1 MTSLN
6 IWFQGARPKTLGAA
20 IAPVF
25 VGSSIAY
32 YEKSF
37 DLTISLLALLVSI
50 SIQIAVNYAN
60 DYSDGIKGTDDQRV
74 GPVRLVGQKL
84 ASPKS
89 VKTAAIIFFSIA
101 ALAGLFIT
109 ILSNQWWFLL
119 LGLSAIV
126 AAWTYT
132 GGPKPYGYAGLGELF
147 VFIYFGLVAVL
158 GTTYAQTLYLKPY
171 FFLYA
176 ISIGLFASAILIAN
190 NLRDREKDKQNK
202 KNTLAVKLGD
212 QKTRILYVLLMI
224 LPFILVLSLF
234 TYNSINPGTR
244 IGATIQIQLLALF
257 LAWRSIKPVI
267 NKVMGKDLIPVL
279 IKTGQTE
286 LLWALLVSLALV
298 LETN

>member
-20 IAPVF
+20 IAPVL

-37 DLTISLLALLVSI
+37 DLTISFLALLVSV

-89 VKTAAIIFFSIA
+89 VKTASVIFFSIA

-119 LGLSAIV
+119 LGLSAII

-171 FFLYA
+171 FFVYA

-190 NLRDREKDKQNK
+190 NLRDREKDKQNN

-212 QKTRILYVLLMI
+212 QKTRNLYVLFMI
-224 LPFILVLSLF
+224 LPFILLLSLF
-234 TYNSINPGTR
+234 IYNRINPGIR

-257 LAWRSIKPVI
+257 LSWRGIKPVI
-267 NKVMGKDLIPVL
+267 NKVMGKELIPVL
-279 IKTGQTE
+279 VKTGQTE

>member
-20 IAPVF
+20 IAPVL
-25 VGSSIAY
+25 VGSSIAF

-37 DLTISLLALLVSI
+37 NLTISLLALLVSV

-89 VKTAAIIFFSIA
+89 VKTAAILFFLIA
-101 ALAGLFIT
+101 ALAGLIIT
-109 ILSNQWWFLL
+109 ILSQQWWFLL

-132 GGPKPYGYAGLGELF
+132 GGPKPYGYAGLGEVF
-147 VFIYFGLVAVL
+147 VFIYFGLVAVI
-158 GTTYAQTLYLKPY
+158 GTTYAQTLFLKPY
-171 FFLYA
+171 FLLYA
-176 ISIGLFASAILIAN
+176 ISIGLFASAILVAN
-190 NLRDREKDKQNK
+190 NLRDREKDKQNN

-212 QKTRILYVLLMI
+212 QKTRNLYVLLML
-224 LPFILVLSLF
+224 LPFILIVSLF
-234 TYNSINPGTR
+234 MYNQINSGTR
-244 IGATIQIQLLALF
+244 IGATIQIQLLALV
-257 LAWRSIKPVI
+257 LAWKSIKPVI
-267 NKVMGKDLIPVL
+267 NKVSGKDLIPVL
-279 IKTGQTE
+279 VNTGKTE
-286 LLWALLVSLALV
+286 LLWALLVSLALI

>member
-20 IAPVF
+20 IAPVL

-109 ILSNQWWFLL
+109 ILSNQWWFVL

-147 VFIYFGLVAVL
+147 VFIYFGLVAVV

-176 ISIGLFASAILIAN
+176 ISIGLFASAILVAN

-212 QKTRILYVLLMI
+212 QKTRNLYVLLMI

-234 TYNSINPGTR
+234 IYNGINPGTR

-257 LAWRSIKPVI
+257 LAWSSIKPVI
-267 NKVMGKDLIPVL
+267 NKVIGKELIPVL

>member
-20 IAPVF
+20 IAPVL

-37 DLTISLLALLVSI
+37 SLIISLLALVVSV

-60 DYSDGIKGTDDQRV
+60 DYSDGIKGTDDQRL

-84 ASPKS
+84 ASPQA
-89 VKTAAIIFFSIA
+89 VKTAAMLFFFVA
-101 ALAGLFIT
+101 ALSGLFIT
-109 ILSNQWWFLL
+109 ILSKQWWFLL
-119 LGLSAIV
+119 LGLSAFI

-132 GGPKPYGYAGLGELF
+132 GGPKPYGYAGLGEVF
-147 VFIYFGLVAVL
+147 VFIYFGLVAVI

-176 ISIGLFASAILIAN
+176 ISIGLFASAILVAN
-190 NLRDREKDKQNK
+190 NLRDREKDKQNN

-212 QKTRILYVLLMI
+212 QKTRSLYVLFMV
-224 LPFILVLSLF
+224 LPFILIVTLF
-234 TYNSINPGTR
+234 MFNTINPGTR
-244 IGATIQIQLLALF
+244 IGATIQIQLLALVF
-257 LAWRSIKPVI
+257 AWRSIKPVI
-267 NKVMGKDLIPVL
+267 NKVAGKELIPVL
-279 IKTGQTE
+279 VNTGKTE

>member
-20 IAPVF
+20 IAPVL

-74 GPVRLVGQKL
+74 GPVRLVGQEL

-147 VFIYFGLVAVL
+147 VFIYFGLVAVI
-158 GTTYAQTLYLKPY
+158 GTIYAQTLYLKPY

-176 ISIGLFASAILIAN
+176 ISIGLFASAILVAN
-190 NLRDREKDKQNK
+190 NLRDREKDKQNN

-212 QKTRILYVLLMI
+212 HKTRNLYVLFMI
-224 LPFILVLSLF
+224 LPFVLIMSLF
-234 TYNSINPGTR
+234 LYNRINPGAR
-244 IGATIQIQLLALF
+244 IGATIQIQLLALL

-267 NKVMGKDLIPVL
+267 NKVIGKELIPVL
-279 IKTGQTE
+279 VKTGQTE

>member
-20 IAPVF
+20 IAPVL

-37 DLTISLLALLVSI
+37 SLTISLLALLVSI
-50 SIQIAVNYAN
+50 SIQVAVNYAN

-84 ASPKS
+84 ASPRS
-89 VKTAAIIFFSIA
+89 VKTAAILFFSVA
-101 ALAGLFIT
+101 ALSGLFIT
-109 ILSNQWWFLL
+109 ILSQQWWFLL
-119 LGLSAIV
+119 LGFSAIV

-147 VFIYFGLVAVL
+147 VFIYFGLVAVI
-158 GTTYAQTLYLKPY
+158 GTTYAQTLFFKPY
-171 FFLYA
+171 FLLYA
-176 ISIGLFASAILIAN
+176 ISIGLFASAILVAN
-190 NLRDREKDKQNK
+190 NLRDREIDKQNN

-212 QKTRILYVLLMI
+212 KRTRNLYVLLMI
-224 LPFILVLSLF
+224 LPFILIVSLF
-234 TYNSINPGTR
+234 IYNIFNPGTR
-244 IGATIQIQLLALF
+244 IGATIQIQLLAF
-257 LAWRSIKPVI
+257 VLAWRSIKPVI
-267 NKVMGKDLIPVL
+267 NKVTGRDLIPVL
-279 IKTGQTE
+279 VNTGKTE
-286 LLWALLVSLALV
+286 ILWALLVSVALV

>member
-20 IAPVF
+20 IAPVL

-32 YEKSF
+32 HEKSF

-89 VKTAAIIFFSIA
+89 VKAAAIIFFSIA

-119 LGLSAIV
+119 LGLSAII

-176 ISIGLFASAILIAN
+176 ISIGLFASAILVAN

-212 QKTRILYVLLMI
+212 QKTRNLYVLLMI

-234 TYNSINPGTR
+234 IYNGINPGAR

-257 LAWRSIKPVI
+257 LAWSSIKPVI
-267 NKVMGKDLIPVL
+267 DQVIGKELIPVL

>member
-20 IAPVF
+20 IAPVL
-25 VGSSIAY
+25 VGSSIAF

-37 DLTISLLALLVSI
+37 NLTISLLALLVSV
-50 SIQIAVNYAN
+50 SIQIAVNYSN

-89 VKTAAIIFFSIA
+89 VKTAAILFFLIA
-101 ALAGLFIT
+101 ALAGLIIT
-109 ILSNQWWFLL
+109 ILSQQWWFLL

-132 GGPKPYGYAGLGELF
+132 GGPKPYGYAGLGEVF
-147 VFIYFGLVAVL
+147 VFIYFGLVAVI
-158 GTTYAQTLYLKPY
+158 GTTYAQTLFFKPY
-171 FFLYA
+171 FLLYA
-176 ISIGLFASAILIAN
+176 ISIGLFASAILVAN
-190 NLRDREKDKQNK
+190 NLRDREKDKQNN

-212 QKTRILYVLLMI
+212 QKTRNLYVLLML
-224 LPFILVLSLF
+224 LPFILIVSLF
-234 TYNSINPGTR
+234 IYNQINSGTR
-244 IGATIQIQLLALF
+244 IGATIQIQLLALV
-257 LAWRSIKPVI
+257 LAWKSIKPVI
-267 NKVMGKDLIPVL
+267 NKVSGKDLIPVL
-279 IKTGQTE
+279 VNTGKTE

>member
-20 IAPVF
+20 IAPVL

-37 DLTISLLALLVSI
+37 SLTISLLALLVSI
-50 SIQIAVNYAN
+50 SIQVAVNYAN

-84 ASPKS
+84 ACPRS
-89 VKTAAIIFFSIA
+89 VKTAAILFFSVA
-101 ALAGLFIT
+101 ALSGLFIT
-109 ILSNQWWFLL
+109 ILSQQWWFLL
-119 LGLSAIV
+119 LGFSAIV

-147 VFIYFGLVAVL
+147 VFIYFGLVAVI
-158 GTTYAQTLYLKPY
+158 GTTYAQTLFFKPY
-171 FFLYA
+171 FLLYA
-176 ISIGLFASAILIAN
+176 ISIGFFASAILVAN
-190 NLRDREKDKQNK
+190 NLRDREKDKQNN

-212 QKTRILYVLLMI
+212 KKTRNLYVLLMI
-224 LPFILVLSLF
+224 LPFILIVSLF
-234 TYNSINPGTR
+234 IYNIFNPGTR
-244 IGATIQIQLLALF
+244 IGATIQIQLLAF
-257 LAWRSIKPVI
+257 VLAWRSIKPVI
-267 NKVMGKDLIPVL
+267 NKVTGRDLIPVL
-279 IKTGQTE
+279 VNTGKTE
-286 LLWALLVSLALV
+286 ILWALLVSVALV

>member
-20 IAPVF
+20 IAPVL

-37 DLTISLLALLVSI
+37 DLTISLLALIVSI

-89 VKTAAIIFFSIA
+89 VKAAAIIFFSIA

-176 ISIGLFASAILIAN
+176 ISIGLFASAILVAN

-212 QKTRILYVLLMI
+212 QKTRNLYVLLMI

-234 TYNSINPGTR
+234 IYNGINPGSR

-257 LAWRSIKPVI
+257 LAWSSIKPVI
-267 NKVMGKDLIPVL
+267 DQVIGKELIPVL

>member
-20 IAPVF
+20 IAPVL

-84 ASPKS
+84 TSPKS

-147 VFIYFGLVAVL
+147 VFIYFGLVAVV

-176 ISIGLFASAILIAN
+176 ISIGLFASAILVAN

-212 QKTRILYVLLMI
+212 QKTRNLYVLLMI
-224 LPFILVLSLF
+224 LPFILVFSLF
-234 TYNSINPGTR
+234 IYNSINPGKR

-257 LAWRSIKPVI
+257 LAWSSIKPVI
-267 NKVMGKDLIPVL
+267 NKVMGKELIPVL

>member
-20 IAPVF
+20 IAPVL
-25 VGSSIAY
+25 VGSSIAF

-37 DLTISLLALLVSI
+37 NLTISLLALLVSV

-89 VKTAAIIFFSIA
+89 VKTAAILFFLIA

-109 ILSNQWWFLL
+109 ILSQQWWFLL

-132 GGPKPYGYAGLGELF
+132 GGPKPYGYAGLGEVF
-147 VFIYFGLVAVL
+147 VFIYFGLVAVI
-158 GTTYAQTLYLKPY
+158 GTTYAQTLFFKPY
-171 FFLYA
+171 FLLYA
-176 ISIGLFASAILIAN
+176 ISIGLFASAILVAN
-190 NLRDREKDKQNK
+190 NLRDREKDKQNN

-212 QKTRILYVLLMI
+212 QKTRNLYVLFMV
-224 LPFILVLSLF
+224 LPFILIVSLF
-234 TYNSINPGTR
+234 IFNTINPGTR
-244 IGATIQIQLLALF
+244 IGATIQIQLLALV
-257 LAWRSIKPVI
+257 LAWKSIKPVI
-267 NKVMGKDLIPVL
+267 NKVSGKDLIPVL
-279 IKTGQTE
+279 VNTGKTE
-286 LLWALLVSLALV
+286 LLWALLVSLALI

>member
-20 IAPVF
+20 IAPVL
-25 VGSSIAY
+25 VGSSIAF

-37 DLTISLLALLVSI
+37 NLTFSLLALLVSV

-89 VKTAAIIFFSIA
+89 VKTAAILFFLIA
-101 ALAGLFIT
+101 ALAGLIIT
-109 ILSNQWWFLL
+109 ILSQQWWFLL

-132 GGPKPYGYAGLGELF
+132 GGPKPYGYAGLGEVF
-147 VFIYFGLVAVL
+147 VFIYFGLVAVI
-158 GTTYAQTLYLKPY
+158 GTTYAQTLFFKPY
-171 FFLYA
+171 FLLYA
-176 ISIGLFASAILIAN
+176 ISIGLFASAILVAN
-190 NLRDREKDKQNK
+190 NLRDREKDKQNN

-212 QKTRILYVLLMI
+212 QKTRNLYVLLML
-224 LPFILVLSLF
+224 LPFILIVSLF
-234 TYNSINPGTR
+234 IYNQINSGTR
-244 IGATIQIQLLALF
+244 IGATIQIQLLALV
-257 LAWRSIKPVI
+257 LAWKSIKPVI
-267 NKVMGKDLIPVL
+267 NKVSGKDLIPVL
-279 IKTGQTE
+279 VNTGKTE
-286 LLWALLVSLALV
+286 LLWALLVSLALI

>member
-20 IAPVF
+20 IAPVL

-37 DLTISLLALLVSI
+37 SLTISLLALLVSI
-50 SIQIAVNYAN
+50 SIQVAVNYAN

-84 ASPKS
+84 ASPRS
-89 VKTAAIIFFSIA
+89 VKTAAILFFSVA
-101 ALAGLFIT
+101 ALSGLFIT
-109 ILSNQWWFLL
+109 ILSQQWWFLL
-119 LGLSAIV
+119 LGFSAIV

-147 VFIYFGLVAVL
+147 VFIYFGLVAVI
-158 GTTYAQTLYLKPY
+158 GTTYAQTLFFKPY
-171 FFLYA
+171 YLLYA
-176 ISIGLFASAILIAN
+176 ISIGLFASAILVAN
-190 NLRDREKDKQNK
+190 NLRDREKDKQNN

-212 QKTRILYVLLMI
+212 KMTRNLYVLLMI
-224 LPFILVLSLF
+224 LPFILIVSLF
-234 TYNSINPGTR
+234 IYNIFNPGTR
-244 IGATIQIQLLALF
+244 IGATIQIQLLAF
-257 LAWRSIKPVI
+257 VLAWRSIKPVI
-267 NKVMGKDLIPVL
+267 NKVTGRDLIPVL
-279 IKTGQTE
+279 VNTGKTE
-286 LLWALLVSLALV
+286 ILWALLVSVALV

>member
-20 IAPVF
+20 IAPVL

-37 DLTISLLALLVSI
+37 SLTIFLLALVVSV

-60 DYSDGIKGTDDQRV
+60 DYSDGIKGTDDHRV
-74 GPVRLVGQKL
+74 GPVRLVGRKL
-84 ASPKS
+84 ASPQA
-89 VKTAAIIFFSIA
+89 VKTAAILFFFVA
-101 ALAGLFIT
+101 ALSGLFIT
-109 ILSNQWWFLL
+109 ILSKQWWFLL
-119 LGLSAIV
+119 LGLSAFI

-132 GGPKPYGYAGLGELF
+132 GGPKPYGYAGLGEVF
-147 VFIYFGLVAVL
+147 VFIYFGLVAVI
-158 GTTYAQTLYLKPY
+158 GTTYAQTLYIKPY

-176 ISIGLFASAILIAN
+176 ISIGLFASAILVAN
-190 NLRDREKDKQNK
+190 NLRDREKDKQNN

-212 QKTRILYVLLMI
+212 QKTRSLYVLFMV
-224 LPFILVLSLF
+224 LPFILVVTLF
-234 TYNSINPGTR
+234 MFNTINPGTR
-244 IGATIQIQLLALF
+244 IGATIQIQLLALVF
-257 LAWRSIKPVI
+257 AWKSIKPVI
-267 NKVMGKDLIPVL
+267 NKVAGKELIPVL
-279 IKTGQTE
+279 VNTGKTE

>member
-1 MTSLN
+1 MTSFN

-20 IAPVF
+20 IAPVL

-37 DLTISLLALLVSI
+37 DLIISLLALLVSI
-50 SIQIAVNYAN
+50 SIQIAVNFAN

-84 ASPKS
+84 ASPKT
-89 VKTAAIIFFSIA
+89 VKNAAIIFFSIA
-101 ALAGLFIT
+101 ALSGFFIT
-109 ILSNQWWFLL
+109 MLSNQWWFLL

-132 GGPKPYGYAGLGELF
+132 GGPKPYGYAGLGEFF

-176 ISIGLFASAILIAN
+176 ISIGLFASAILVAN
-190 NLRDREKDKQNK
+190 NLRDREKDKQNN

-212 QKTRILYVLLMI
+212 QKTRNLYVLLMI
-224 LPFILVLSLF
+224 LPFVLLLSLF
-234 TYNSINPGTR
+234 LYNRINPGTR
-244 IGATIQIQLLALF
+244 IGATSQIQLLALF
-257 LAWRSIKPVI
+257 LAWDCIKSVI
-267 NKVMGKDLIPVL
+267 NKVVGKELISVL

-286 LLWALLVSLALV
+286 LFWALLVSLSLV

>member
-20 IAPVF
+20 IAPVL

-37 DLTISLLALLVSI
+37 DLTISLLALVVSV

-84 ASPKS
+84 ASSKS

-132 GGPKPYGYAGLGELF
+132 GGPKPYGYTGLGELF

-176 ISIGLFASAILIAN
+176 ISIGLFASAILVAN
-190 NLRDREKDKQNK
+190 NLRDREKDKQNN

-212 QKTRILYVLLMI
+212 QKTRNLYVLLMI
-224 LPFILVLSLF
+224 LPFILLLSLF
-234 TYNSINPGTR
+234 IYDRINPRIR

-267 NKVMGKDLIPVL
+267 NKVMGKELIPVL
-279 IKTGQTE
+279 VNTGKTE

>member
-20 IAPVF
+20 IAPVS

-37 DLTISLLALLVSI
+37 SLTISLLALLVSI
-50 SIQIAVNYAN
+50 SIQVAVNYAN

-84 ASPKS
+84 ASPRS
-89 VKTAAIIFFSIA
+89 VKTAAILFFSVA
-101 ALAGLFIT
+101 ALSGLFIT
-109 ILSNQWWFLL
+109 ILSQQWWFLL
-119 LGLSAIV
+119 LGFSAIV

-147 VFIYFGLVAVL
+147 VFIYFGLVAVI
-158 GTTYAQTLYLKPY
+158 GTTYAQTLFFKPY
-171 FFLYA
+171 FLLYA
-176 ISIGLFASAILIAN
+176 ISIGLFASAILVAN
-190 NLRDREKDKQNK
+190 NLRDREKDKQNN

-212 QKTRILYVLLMI
+212 KRTRNLYVLLMI
-224 LPFILVLSLF
+224 LPFILIVSLF
-234 TYNSINPGTR
+234 IFNIFNPGTR
-244 IGATIQIQLLALF
+244 IGATIQIQLLAF
-257 LAWRSIKPVI
+257 VLAWRSIKPVI
-267 NKVMGKDLIPVL
+267 NKVTGRDLIPVL
-279 IKTGQTE
+279 VNTGKTE
-286 LLWALLVSLALV
+286 ILWALLVSVALV

>member
-20 IAPVF
+20 IAPVL

-37 DLTISLLALLVSI
+37 DLTISFLALLVSV

-74 GPVRLVGQKL
+74 GPVRLVGQEL

-147 VFIYFGLVAVL
+147 VFIYFGLVAVI

-176 ISIGLFASAILIAN
+176 ISIGLFASAILVAN

-212 QKTRILYVLLMI
+212 QKTRNLYVLLMI

-234 TYNSINPGTR
+234 IYNSINPGTR

-257 LAWRSIKPVI
+257 LSWRGIKPII
-267 NKVMGKDLIPVL
+267 NKVMGKELIPVL
-279 IKTGQTE
+279 VKTGQTE
-286 LLWALLVSLALV
+286 LLWALLVSLALG

>member
-20 IAPVF
+20 IAPVL
-25 VGSSIAY
+25 VGSSIAF

-37 DLTISLLALLVSI
+37 NLTISFLALLVSV

-89 VKTAAIIFFSIA
+89 VKLAAILFFLIA
-101 ALAGLFIT
+101 ALAGLIIT
-109 ILSNQWWFLL
+109 INSQQWWFLL

-126 AAWTYT
+126 AAWSYT
-132 GGPKPYGYAGLGELF
+132 GGPKPYGYAGLGEVF
-147 VFIYFGLVAVL
+147 VFIYFGLVAVI
-158 GTTYAQTLYLKPY
+158 GTTYAQTLFFKPY
-171 FFLYA
+171 FLLYA
-176 ISIGLFASAILIAN
+176 ISIGLFASAILVAN
-190 NLRDREKDKQNK
+190 NLRDREKDKQNN

-212 QKTRILYVLLMI
+212 QKTRNLYVLLMI

-234 TYNSINPGTR
+234 IYNSINPGTR

-257 LAWRSIKPVI
+257 LAWSSIKPVV
-267 NKVMGKDLIPVL
+267 NKVIGKELIPVL

>member
-6 IWFQGARPKTLGAA
+6 VWFQGARPKTLGAA
-20 IAPVF
+20 VAPVL

-37 DLTISLLALLVSI
+37 DLTISLLALLVSV
-50 SIQIAVNYAN
+50 SIQIAVNFAN

-89 VKTAAIIFFSIA
+89 VKAAAIIFFSIA

-176 ISIGLFASAILIAN
+176 ISIGLFASAILVAN
-190 NLRDREKDKQNK
+190 NLRDREKDKQNN

-212 QKTRILYVLLMI
+212 QKTRNLYVLFMI
-224 LPFILVLSLF
+224 LPFILLLSLF
-234 TYNSINPGTR
+234 IYNRINPGIR
-244 IGATIQIQLLALF
+244 IGATIQIHLLALL
-257 LAWRSIKPVI
+257 LAWKSIKPII
-267 NKVMGKDLIPVL
+267 NKVMGKELIPVL

>member
-20 IAPVF
+20 IAPVL
-25 VGSSIAY
+25 VGSSIAF

-37 DLTISLLALLVSI
+37 NLTISLLALLVSV
-50 SIQIAVNYAN
+50 SIQIAVNYSN

-89 VKTAAIIFFSIA
+89 VKTAAILFFLIA
-101 ALAGLFIT
+101 ALAGIIIT
-109 ILSNQWWFLL
+109 ILSQQWWFLL

-132 GGPKPYGYAGLGELF
+132 GGPKPYGYAGLGEVF
-147 VFIYFGLVAVL
+147 VFIYFGLVAVI
-158 GTTYAQTLYLKPY
+158 GTTYAQTLFLKPY
-171 FFLYA
+171 FLLYA
-176 ISIGLFASAILIAN
+176 ISIGLFASAILVAN
-190 NLRDREKDKQNK
+190 NLRDREKDKQNN

-212 QKTRILYVLLMI
+212 QKTRNLYVLLML
-224 LPFILVLSLF
+224 LPFILIVSLF
-234 TYNSINPGTR
+234 IYNQINSGTR
-244 IGATIQIQLLALF
+244 IGATIQIQLLALV
-257 LAWRSIKPVI
+257 LAWKSIKPVI
-267 NKVMGKDLIPVL
+267 NKVSGKDLIPVL
-279 IKTGQTE
+279 VNTGKTE
-286 LLWALLVSLALV
+286 LLWALLVSLALI

>member
-20 IAPVF
+20 IAPVL

-37 DLTISLLALLVSI
+37 NLVISLLALVVSV

-74 GPVRLVGQKL
+74 GPIRLVGQKL
-84 ASPKS
+84 ASPQS
-89 VKTAAIIFFSIA
+89 VKTAAILFFFVA
-101 ALAGLFIT
+101 ALSGLFIT
-109 ILSNQWWFLL
+109 ILSKQWLFLL
-119 LGLSAIV
+119 LGLSAFI

-132 GGPKPYGYAGLGELF
+132 GGPKPYGYAGLGEVF
-147 VFIYFGLVAVL
+147 VFIYFGLVAVI
-158 GTTYAQTLYLKPY
+158 GTTYAQTLYIKPY

-176 ISIGLFASAILIAN
+176 ISIGLFASAILVAN
-190 NLRDREKDKQNK
+190 NLRDREKDKQNN

-212 QKTRILYVLLMI
+212 QKTRNLYVLFMV
-224 LPFILVLSLF
+224 LPFILVMSLF
-234 TYNSINPGTR
+234 IFNSINPGLR
-244 IGATIQIQLLALF
+244 IGATIQIQLLALVF
-257 LAWRSIKPVI
+257 AWRSIKPVI
-267 NKVMGKDLIPVL
+267 NKVAGKELIPVL
-279 IKTGQTE
+279 VNTGKTE

>member
-20 IAPVF
+20 IAPVL

-37 DLTISLLALLVSI
+37 DLTISLLALLVSV

-89 VKTAAIIFFSIA
+89 VQTAAIIFFSIA
-101 ALAGLFIT
+101 ALAGLLIT
-109 ILSNQWWFLL
+109 TLSNQWWFLL

-176 ISIGLFASAILIAN
+176 ISIGLFASAILVAN
-190 NLRDREKDKQNK
+190 NLRDREKDKQNN

-212 QKTRILYVLLMI
+212 QKTRNLYVLLMI
-224 LPFILVLSLF
+224 LPFILLLSLF
-234 TYNSINPGTR
+234 IYDRINPRIR

-267 NKVMGKDLIPVL
+267 NKVMGKELIPVL
-279 IKTGQTE
+279 VKTGQTE

>member
-20 IAPVF
+20 IAPVL
-25 VGSSIAY
+25 VGSSVAY

-37 DLTISLLALLVSI
+37 DLTISLLALIVSI

-89 VKTAAIIFFSIA
+89 VKAAAIIFFSIA

-176 ISIGLFASAILIAN
+176 ISIGLFASAILVAN

-212 QKTRILYVLLMI
+212 QKTRNLYVLLMI

-234 TYNSINPGTR
+234 IYNGINPGAR

-257 LAWRSIKPVI
+257 LAWSSIKPVI
-267 NKVMGKDLIPVL
+267 DQVIGKELIPVL

>member
-20 IAPVF
+20 IAPVL

-37 DLTISLLALLVSI
+37 DLTISLLALIVSI

-89 VKTAAIIFFSIA
+89 VKAAAIIFFSIA

-176 ISIGLFASAILIAN
+176 ISIGLFASAILVAN

-212 QKTRILYVLLMI
+212 QKTRNLYVLLMI

-234 TYNSINPGTR
+234 IYNSITPGTR

-257 LAWRSIKPVI
+257 LAWSSIKPVI
-267 NKVMGKDLIPVL
+267 NEVIGKELIPVL

>member
-20 IAPVF
+20 IAPVL

-37 DLTISLLALLVSI
+37 SLTISLLALLVSI
-50 SIQIAVNYAN
+50 SIQVAVNYAN

-84 ASPKS
+84 ASPRS
-89 VKTAAIIFFSIA
+89 VKTAAILFFSVA
-101 ALAGLFIT
+101 ALSGLFIT
-109 ILSNQWWFLL
+109 ILSQQWWFLL
-119 LGLSAIV
+119 LGSSAIV

-147 VFIYFGLVAVL
+147 VFIYFGLVAVI
-158 GTTYAQTLYLKPY
+158 GTTYAQTLFFKPY
-171 FFLYA
+171 FLLYA
-176 ISIGLFASAILIAN
+176 ISIGLFASAILVAN
-190 NLRDREKDKQNK
+190 NLRDREKDKQNN

-212 QKTRILYVLLMI
+212 KKTRNLYVLLMI
-224 LPFILVLSLF
+224 LPFILIVSLF
-234 TYNSINPGTR
+234 IYNIFNPGTR
-244 IGATIQIQLLALF
+244 IGATIQIQLLAF
-257 LAWRSIKPVI
+257 VLAWRSIKPVI
-267 NKVMGKDLIPVL
+267 NKVTGRDLIPVL
-279 IKTGQTE
+279 VNTGKTE
-286 LLWALLVSLALV
+286 ILWALLVSVALV